1 MAPCRRISEI
11 TIFAAFLKPFILR
24 KLAALFLLF
33 TCAFS
38 GYGQYSEIGVFG
50 GGTNFIGDVGNYGI
64 HLPRGYVSG
73 LVFRNQFNN
82 YWSVRAHFKYG
93 TLQNDDAIST
103 LPYRRQRNLNF
114 GTDIWEGGILFE
126 FNFFEFETGSRMNH
140 SPYIFAGVAMFRF
153 NPTTTFDGNIIELQP
168 LGTEGQG
175 TLLSS
180 RAPYGLNA
188 FAIPFGI
195 GYRFT
200 LNDVM
205 GLSLECGFRRAS
217 TDYLD
222 DVSGNYVNVAA
233 LSEEKGELAALLS
246 DRSVAGYENAGR
258 PRGNGQ
264 KRDWYVFSGVT
275 LFFKLTSRR
284 EKCLKVW

>member
-1 MAPCRRISEI
+1 LP
-11 TIFAAFLKPFILR
+11 TFLKQQRLNKALASILIFCSVFVA
-24 KLAALFLLF
+24 K
-33 TCAFS
+33 
-38 GYGQYSEIGVFG
+38 GQYSEIGVFG
-50 GGTNFIGDVGNYGI
+50 GGTNFIGDVGHYGM

-82 YWSVRAHFKYG
+82 YYSVRAHFKYG
-93 TLQNDDAIST
+93 TITNDDALSS
-103 LPYRRQRNLNF
+103 LDYRKQRNLNF
-114 GTDIWEGGILFE
+114 ASNIWEAAILFE

-140 SPYIFAGVAMFRF
+140 SPYIFAGMALLRF
-153 NPTTTFDGNIIELQP
+153 NPTTTFQGDIVELQP

-175 TLLSS
+175 TFLSP
-180 RAPYGLNA
+180 RARYGLNA

-205 GLSLECGFRRAS
+205 GISLECGFRRTS

-222 DVSGNYVNVAA
+222 DVSGRYVNVAV
-233 LSEEKGELAALLS
+233 LSEESGELAAMLS
-246 DRSVAGYENAGR
+246 DRSLGGYDNSGR

-264 KRDWYVFSGVT
+264 KRDWYIFTGAT